1 MKRTSTAT
9 FLLTEDPES
18 NSGKFVVVGPFVGS
32 AVVGAAVVVEVESVV
47 LARSDLDVVDEGV
60 VEGNS
65 KGGIMVVRGKEV
77 VEVAI
82 GRGVA
87 VVVVNSIM
95 VGVVVV
101 SEEQSLVR
109 TVEV

>member
-1 MKRTSTAT
+1 M
-9 FLLTEDPES
+9 
-18 NSGKFVVVGPFVGS
+18 VGPFVGIVVG
-32 AVVGAAVVVEVESVV
+32 AAVVVEGKIVVGAAVVVEVKAVV
-47 LARSDLDVVDEGV
+47 LTRSGLDVVGEGV
-60 VEGNS
+60 DEGNS

-101 SEEQSLVR
+101 SEE
-109 TVEV
+109 